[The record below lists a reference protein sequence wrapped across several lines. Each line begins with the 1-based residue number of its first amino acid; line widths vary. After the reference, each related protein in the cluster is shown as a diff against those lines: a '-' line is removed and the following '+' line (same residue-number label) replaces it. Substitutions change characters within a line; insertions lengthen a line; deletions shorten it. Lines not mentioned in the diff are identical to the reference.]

1 MMLKGCYYRCPL
13 AVEEEDAEHPRLFIL
28 AQCIQFDEVA
38 DVIQVKLHDL
48 HGSLFYYRDLI
59 KTTVYRA
66 ERVAHCE
73 AIPGAEV
80 QFEKRSGKGTI
91 KAKTGSS
98 KTVDAPFWYWI
109 EFEDGHI
116 ESICET
122 ELKLDYAQMN
132 YPPIKQLLSYEFQ
145 HPTWF
150 LNHLKVSRNQHI
162 TNNSIYG
169 FPILAGCRA
178 YMMSHQVSTVVR
190 CFESMPIRYMLAD
203 EVGLG
208 KTIEAC
214 SILSILQSRN
224 DSFRTLIIVPA
235 ALVMQWQNE
244 LHYKYNISSQI
255 NSIRAKTCLVPL
267 EELNRNVMV
276 LGMKWDMVILDETH
290 RLLRDKT
297 AYDLVQRLSESVEHI
312 LLLSAT
318 PIQDRNEEYHSLLSL
333 LNPEQYKDMTEERF
347 AWLVKKQKKIQSTV
361 NQQLNRLARYS
372 EYKEDIL
379 SNLCTI
385 AETLEDKS
393 LTKLLKKVDITSED
407 EGLEAERQVLAYICE
422 NYRVERNVIRNRRQM
437 IKEKLAKRTLIPLS
451 YKPGTIDDGYNEIS
465 AIQGVV
471 QYLTEHN
478 DESDAYVEGVMI
490 PLLSALFSSPWAL
503 AAKLNELQIQDSLLQ
518 SSVDEWLNQ
527 ATNEHRSAVM
537 FLTSDPD
544 LIKGRLLKALNY
556 IDQETD
562 ILSDE
567 KCKLVVFTAFP
578 ETLNEFVSI
587 FNTYF
592 RSSGI
597 RAVRF
602 AKGMSR
608 SDLEDS
614 VYDFQNDPQCR
625 VIVCDETGGE
635 GRNFQLAEQVIHLDL
650 PWNAN
655 AVEQRIGRLD
665 RLGRDDSKDVVS
677 VVFYAEDSIEEQLF
691 EVWRDGLM
699 VFEQSL
705 SGLEIITGEL
715 NRMIVE
721 AIAEDPQNGLRNALD
736 NIKDEAEDMRD
747 SVEDEQLFDLGLT
760 LYRPMNQGVENL
772 LSVYAKEDD
781 NLFAKAMLGWGSQ
794 AGLIPTKKED
804 GLVEF
809 NEVNFSVNAAK
820 QCLFIPPFWQFY
832 HDAAIV
838 RRRGHI
844 LGTFDRKTAAL
855 REDILFYAPGDPVYD
870 SIINNAIGCSRGR
883 CAAIGTVSDFKYD
896 GLVFFYNVELNLD
909 PLLEAGIGLETLAQF
924 KMYLPL
930 NQIVVPL
937 GLTDSSRQIPESK
950 VIQTI
955 QNLRAVNADHM
966 GRRSSG
972 RLVASPLERFM
983 TQFPP
988 EKWEKIVI
996 NCYKASLQY
1005 ASAKLKEEA
1014 DFSDAKKEMH
1024 RIVNGYRAECLYYD
1038 RDISRADEKDRAFE
1052 ATYNTLKTA
1061 KPVLDAVC
1069 YLRVR
1074 SNAK

>member
-13 AVEEEDAEHPRLFIL
+13 ALEDEDIEHPRLFIL
-28 AQCIQFDEVA
+28 AQCIQYDEVA

-59 KTTVYRA
+59 KTTAYRA
-66 ERVAHCE
+66 QRVAHCE

-80 QFEKRSGKGTI
+80 QFVKRSGKGTI
-91 KAKTGSS
+91 IAKTGSS

-116 ESICET
+116 ESVCET

-132 YPPIKQLLSYEFQ
+132 YPPIKQLQSYEFQ

-169 FPILAGCRA
+169 FPVLAGCRA
-178 YMMSHQVSTVVR
+178 YLMPHQVSTVVR

-214 SILSILQSRN
+214 SILSIMQSKN
-224 DSFRTLIIVPA
+224 ESFRTLIVAPA
-235 ALVMQWQNE
+235 ALVMQWKNE
-244 LHYKYNISSQI
+244 LHYKYNISSEL

-267 EELNRNVMV
+267 EELSSKALL
-276 LGMKWDMVILDETH
+276 LGMKWDMVIVDETH
-290 RLLRDKT
+290 RLLKNK
-297 AYDLVQRLSESVEHI
+297 ACYDIVQHLSESAEHI

-318 PIQDRNEEYHSLLSL
+318 PIQERNEEYHSLLSL
-333 LNPEQYKDMTEERF
+333 LNPEQYKTMPEERF
-347 AWLVKKQKKIQSTV
+347 AWLVKKQQKIQITV
-361 NQQLNRLARYS
+361 NQQLNRLARYT

-379 SNLCTI
+379 SNLSAI

-393 LTKLLKKVDITSED
+393 LKRLLKKVDLTSED

-422 NYRVERNVIRNRRQM
+422 NYRVERNVIRNRRQI
-437 IKEKLAKRTLIPLS
+437 IKEKMAKRTLVPLA
-451 YKPGTIDDGYNEIS
+451 YRPGTVDEGYNEIS
-465 AIQGVV
+465 AIQSVV
-471 QYLTEHN
+471 QYLSDHN
-478 DESDAYVEGVMI
+478 DESDAYIEEVMI

-503 AAKLNELQIQDSLLQ
+503 SAKLNELQIQDSLLQ
-518 SSVDEWLNQ
+518 SSVDEWLRQ
-527 ATNEHRSAVM
+527 AISEHSSV
-537 FLTSDPD
+537 LTALTDNPD
-544 LIKGRLLKALNY
+544 LIKGRLMRALNY

-562 ILSDE
+562 ILTKE
-567 KCKLVVFTAFP
+567 TCKLVVFTAFP
-578 ETLNEFVSI
+578 ETLNEFVSL
-587 FNTYF
+587 FNKFYKT
-592 RSSGI
+592 SGI

-602 AKGMSR
+602 TKEMSR
-608 SDLEDS
+608 SELEDS
-614 VYDFQNDPQCR
+614 VYDFQNDPRCR

-635 GRNFQLAEQVIHLDL
+635 GRNFQIAEQVIHLDL

-665 RLGRDDSKDVVS
+665 RLGRDDNMDVVS
-677 VVFYAEDSIEEQLF
+677 VVLYAEDSIEEQLL
-691 EVWRDGLM
+691 EIWRDGLQI
-699 VFEQSL
+699 FEQSL

-715 NRMIVE
+715 NRLIVE
-721 AIAEDPQNGLRNALD
+721 AMAEDPQNGLRNALD
-736 NIKDEAEDMRD
+736 DIKDEAEDMRD

-772 LSVYAKEDD
+772 LSIYSAEDD
-781 NLFAKAMLGWGSQ
+781 NLFAKAMLGWGNQ
-794 AGLIPTKKED
+794 AGLTPTYKED
-804 GLVEF
+804 ELIEF
-809 NEVNFSVNAAK
+809 NEEDFSVNAAK

-832 HDAAIV
+832 DNAAIV

-844 LGTFDRKTAAL
+844 LGTFDRKVAAL

-883 CAAIGTVSDFKYD
+883 CAAIGTMADYKYD

-909 PLLEAGIGLETLAQF
+909 PLLDAGIGLETLAQF

-930 NQIVVPL
+930 NQIVVSL
-937 GLTDSSRQIPESK
+937 GLTESSRQIPENK

-955 QNLRAVNADHM
+955 LNMRLVNADHL
-966 GRRSSG
+966 GRRSAG
-972 RLVASPLERFM
+972 RLVTSPLERFIM
-983 TQFPP
+983 QFPA
-988 EKWEKIVI
+988 EKWAPIVDS
-996 NCYKASLQY
+996 CYKASLKY
-1005 ASAKLKEEA
+1005 AAAKLKEEA
-1014 DFSDAKKEMH
+1014 DLPAALNEMH

-1038 RDISRADEKDRAFE
+1038 RDLKLADEKNRVFE
-1052 ATYNTLKTA
+1052 ATFNTLKTA

-1074 SNAK
+1074 SNEQ

>member
-13 AVEEEDAEHPRLFIL
+13 VIEEEDAEHPRLFIL
-28 AQCIQFDEVA
+28 AQCIQYDEVA

-48 HGSLFYYRDLI
+48 YGSLFYYRDLI
-59 KTTVYRA
+59 RTTMYRA
-66 ERVAHCE
+66 QKVEHCE
-73 AIPGAEV
+73 AIPGVEV
-80 QFEKRSGKGTI
+80 QLANRSGKGI
-91 KAKTGSS
+91 IIAKTGSS

-116 ESICET
+116 ESVCET
-122 ELKLDYAQMN
+122 ELELDYAQMN
-132 YPPIKQLLSYEFQ
+132 YSPVKQLLSYEFQ

-178 YMMSHQVSTVVR
+178 YLMAHQVSTVVR

-224 DSFRTLIIVPA
+224 DSFRTLIIAPS

-244 LHYKYNISSQI
+244 LHYKYNISSQM

-276 LGMKWDMVILDETH
+276 LGMKWDMVIVDETH

-297 AYDLVQRLSESVEHI
+297 TYDLVQRLSESAEHI
-312 LLLSAT
+312 FLLSAT

-333 LNPEQYKDMTEERF
+333 LNPQQYKTMTEERF

-372 EYKEDIL
+372 EYKEDIF

-385 AETLEDKS
+385 SETLEDKS
-393 LTKLLKKVDITSED
+393 LQRLLKKVDITSED
-407 EGLEAERQVLAYICE
+407 EGLEAEKQVLAYICE
-422 NYRVERNVIRNRRQM
+422 NYRVERNVIRNRRQI
-437 IKEKLAKRTLIPLS
+437 IKEKMAKRTLVPLA
-451 YKPGTIDDGYNEIS
+451 YRPGTIDEGYNEIS

-471 QYLTEHN
+471 QYLTVHN
-478 DESDAYVEGVMI
+478 DESDAYIEGVMI

-503 AAKLNELQIQDSLLQ
+503 AAKLNELQIQDDLLQ
-518 SSVDEWLNQ
+518 SSVDEWLKQ
-527 ATNEHRSAVM
+527 ATNEHRSVIMA
-537 FLTSDPD
+537 LTSDPD
-544 LIKGRLLKALNY
+544 LIKGRLLRALNY

-567 KCKLVVFTAFP
+567 TCKLVVFTAFS

-614 VYDFQNDPQCR
+614 VYDFQNDPKCR

-677 VVFYAEDSIEEQLF
+677 VVLYAEDSIEEQLF
-691 EVWRDGLM
+691 EIWRDGLM
-699 VFEQSL
+699 VFGQSL

-715 NRMIVE
+715 NRMIVD
-721 AIAEDPQNGLRNALD
+721 AMAEDPQNGLRNALD
-736 NIKDEAEDMRD
+736 DIKDEAEKMRD

-772 LSVYAKEDD
+772 LSIYSAEDD
-781 NLFAKAMLGWGSQ
+781 NLFAKAMLGWGNQ
-794 AGLIPTKKED
+794 AGLTPTYKKDE
-804 GLVEF
+804 LIEF
-809 NEVNFSVNAAK
+809 NEEDFSINAAK
-820 QCLFIPPFWQFY
+820 QCLFVPPFWQFY
-832 HDAAIV
+832 DNAAIV
-838 RRRGHI
+838 RRSGHI
-844 LGTFDRKTAAL
+844 LGTFDRKVAAL
-855 REDILFYAPGDPVYD
+855 REDVLFYAPGDPVYD
-870 SIINNAIGCSRGR
+870 AIINNAIGCSRGR
-883 CAAIGTVSDFKYD
+883 CAAIGTMSDYKYD

-909 PLLEAGIGLETLAQF
+909 PILDAGIGLETLAQF
-924 KMYLPL
+924 KMFLPL
-930 NQIVVPL
+930 HQIVIPL
-937 GLTDSSRQIPESK
+937 GLTDSSRQIPENK
-950 VIQTI
+950 IIQTI
-955 QNLRAVNADHM
+955 QNIRVVNADHL

-972 RLVASPLERFM
+972 RLLTSPLERFIM
-983 TQFPP
+983 QFPS
-988 EKWEKIVI
+988 EKWEPIVDRY
-996 NCYKASLQY
+996 YKVSRKFA
-1005 ASAKLKEEA
+1005 AEKLKEEA
-1014 DFSDAKKEMH
+1014 DLPAALNEMH

-1038 RDISRADEKDRAFE
+1038 RDMSLVEDKNRVFE
-1052 ATYNTLKTA
+1052 ATFNSLKTA

-1074 SNAK
+1074 SNEQ

>member
-1 MMLKGCYYRCPL
+1 MLKGCYYRCPL
-13 AVEEEDAEHPRLFIL
+13 IIEEEDAEHPRLFIL
-28 AQCIQFDEVA
+28 AQCIQYDEVA

-48 HGSLFYYRDLI
+48 YGSLFYYRDLV
-59 KTTVYRA
+59 KTTVYHA
-66 ERVAHCE
+66 QSVAHCE
-73 AIPGAEV
+73 AVPGAEV
-80 QFEKRSGKGTI
+80 QFAKRSGKGTI
-91 KAKTGSS
+91 IAKTGTS
-98 KTVDAPFWYWI
+98 KTVETPFWYWI

-132 YPPIKQLLSYEFQ
+132 YPPIKQLQSYEFQ
-145 HPTWF
+145 HPSWF

-178 YMMSHQVSTVVR
+178 YLMPHQVSTVVR
-190 CFESMPIRYMLAD
+190 CFESMPIRNMLAD

-214 SILSILQSRN
+214 SILSILQSKN
-224 DSFRTLIIVPA
+224 DSFRTLIIAPA

-244 LHYKYNISSQI
+244 LHYKYNISSQL

-276 LGMKWDMVILDETH
+276 LGMKWDMVIVDETH
-290 RLLRDKT
+290 RLLRDRPT
-297 AYDLVQRLSESVEHI
+297 YDLVQRLSESAEHI

-333 LNPEQYKDMTEERF
+333 LNPEQYKTMTEERF

-361 NQQLNRLARYS
+361 NQQLNRLARYN

-379 SNLCTI
+379 ANLSAI

-393 LTKLLKKVDITSED
+393 LRKLLNRVDLTSED

-422 NYRVERNVIRNRRQM
+422 NYRVERNVIRNRRQI
-437 IKEKLAKRTLIPLS
+437 IKEKLAKRTLFPLA
-451 YKPGTIDDGYNEIS
+451 YRPGTIDEGYNEIS

-471 QYLTEHN
+471 QYLTDHN
-478 DESDAYVEGVMI
+478 DESDTYIEGVMI

-503 AAKLNELQIQDSLLQ
+503 AAKLKELQIQDGLLQ

-527 ATNEHRSAVM
+527 ATNEHRSAIM
-537 FLTSDPD
+537 ALTSDPD
-544 LIKGRLLKALNY
+544 LIKGRLLRALNY

-562 ILSDE
+562 IQSDE
-567 KCKLVVFTAFP
+567 TCKLVVFTAFP
-578 ETLNEFVSI
+578 ETLNEFASI

-592 RSSGI
+592 HSSGI

-614 VYDFQNDPQCR
+614 VYDFQNDPACR

-655 AVEQRIGRLD
+655 AIEQRIGRLD
-665 RLGRDDSKDVVS
+665 RLGRDDCKDVVS
-677 VVFYAEDSIEEQLF
+677 VVLYAEDSIEEQLF

-721 AIAEDPQNGLRNALD
+721 AMAEDPQNGLRNALD
-736 NIKDEAEDMRD
+736 DIKDEAEDMRD

-772 LSVYAKEDD
+772 LSIYAEEDD
-781 NLFAKAMLGWGSQ
+781 NLFAKAMLGWGNQ
-794 AGLIPTKKED
+794 AGLTPTYKKD
-804 GLVEF
+804 GLIEF
-809 NEVNFSVNAAK
+809 NEKEFSVNAAK

-832 HDAAIV
+832 DEAAIV
-838 RRRGHI
+838 RRRGQI

-855 REDILFYAPGDPVYD
+855 REDVLFYAPGDPVYD

-883 CAAIGTVSDFKYD
+883 CSAIGTISDFKYD
-896 GLVFFYNVELNLD
+896 GLIFFYNVELNLD
-909 PLLEAGIGLETLAQF
+909 PLLDAGIGLETLAQF

-937 GLTDSSRQIPESK
+937 GLTESSRQIPESR
-950 VIQTI
+950 VIETI
-955 QNLRAVNADHM
+955 QNMRLVNADHL
-966 GRRSSG
+966 GRRSAG
-972 RLVASPLERFM
+972 RLVTSPLDRFILK
-983 TQFPP
+983 FPT
-988 EKWEKIVI
+988 EKWTQIVDS
-996 NCYKASLQY
+996 CYKASLKF
-1005 ASAKLKEEA
+1005 AAAKLKEEA
-1014 DFSDAKKEMH
+1014 DLAAALNEMH

-1038 RDISRADEKDRAFE
+1038 RDTSLADEKNRVFE
-1052 ATYNTLKTA
+1052 ATFNTLKTA

-1074 SNAK
+1074 TDAK